1 LTLEHQQLSNQ
12 SRDIKNFHNANIITG
27 IKTMLGLQNI
37 ASRLARVTQI
47 RINSILEGIKMKTQF
62 IQSLSVVVLFGLGL
76 AACGVT
82 STTASITGVVFDDLN
97 GNNQRDAGEPGLKD
111 WTLYLD
117 TNSNAVLD
125 AGERSTLSSSTGA
138 YSFSDVPTGPVK
150 IGVHLHLGFSSVQP
164 ISLSSSDLE
173 PAKQTVQTKIING
186 TVVDN
191 TSAYPFQVALVRKAD
206 GSQFCGGSLIA
217 PHWVLTAAHCFY
229 NKSTQDTFADA
240 IQVRVGV
247 TDLTTTLGQ
256 TIDVASIFNHPQY
269 LAPSTASFNNDMAL
283 LKLSA
288 NATMG
293 TLIEP
298 AGPNDTNLNAG
309 GTAVR
314 VIGWGRTEANAPSL
328 QLREVPQEL
337 TTDDACKVAFP
348 SLTGVQL
355 CARTPTGDTTVRE
368 SCSGDS
374 GGPLFTQN
382 APLRQ
387 VGVVSFGS
395 VSCTEINTP
404 GVYARVSSFD
414 AWLGTTTGRPAA
426 DVDLSVNAANNA
438 PGVGIAAQESK

>member
-1 LTLEHQQLSNQ
+1 MSNDFPTPRREARIWHWLERSLLPVESTSLDFWQKQQFLKSLVGVVPMKMRLIQTLS
-12 SRDIKNFHNANIITG
+12 AA
-27 IKTMLGLQNI
+27 GL
-37 ASRLARVTQI
+37 LAI
-47 RINSILEGIKMKTQF
+47 
-62 IQSLSVVVLFGLGL
+62 GL
-76 AACGVT
+76 AACGGSSPVT
-82 STTASITGVVFDDLN
+82 ITSISGVVFDDLN
-97 GNNQRDAGEPGLKD
+97 KNNLRDAGEPGLKD

-117 TNSNAVLD
+117 SNSNNAFD

-138 YSFSDVPTGPVK
+138 YSFSDVPAGPVK
-150 IGVHLHLGFSSVQP
+150 VGVHLHLGFSSVQP
-164 ISLSSSDLE
+164 VSLSSSDLE
-173 PAKQTVQTKIING
+173 QAKQTVQTKIING
-186 TVVDN
+186 TMVDN

-247 TDLTTTLGQ
+247 TDLTTTQGQ
-256 TIDVASIFNHPQY
+256 TLDVTNIFNHPQY
-269 LAPSTASFNNDMAL
+269 LAPSTASFNNDIAL
-283 LKLSA
+283 LKLGA

-293 TLIEP
+293 TVIEP

-309 GTAVR
+309 GMAVR
-314 VIGWGRTEANAPSL
+314 VIGWGRTEANTPSL

-348 SLTGVQL
+348 GLTGVQL
-355 CARTPTGDTTVRE
+355 CARTLTGDTTVRE

-414 AWLGTTTGRPAA
+414 AWLGTTTGRPAT
-426 DVDLSVNAANNA
+426 DTQLTVNATANTPA
-438 PGVGIAAQESK
+438 VGIAAQESN